1 MNKLWRGLPLVLS
14 CAVLLVFPCLGDE
27 DPVEKRFQSVSV
39 MDVTFAGENGVVVLN
54 ASSFNSAVAMYVYQ
68 RSPLLSVP
76 KLTRVTN
83 LCVAPSVSSRLFAAT
98 IPRG

>member
-54 ASSFNSAVAMYVYQ
+54 ASS
-68 RSPLLSVP
+68 
-76 KLTRVTN
+76 LTRLSQCTYINAV
-83 LCVAPSVSSRLFAAT
+83 LCFRSQN
-98 IPRG
+98 